1 MKGKFWAALCAV
13 AVFLCSLTMV
23 ACSSASAE
31 QKPSLAGLISDVEVY
46 TINDFSIIMQ
56 SGLIKDEAGSERADA
71 IYRSSHMAFAERRD
85 LKPTEPE
92 LSLVG
97 YVIYCLQSIESDVEM
112 LSKITIADKCNAKC
126 VYTCYAI
133 EQKDTKNFYML
144 FAYES
149 KDYFYCIQFVCNEKD
164 KDTFALAF
172 RLWADTVVINEN
184 SSSLSY

>member
-1 MKGKFWAALCAV
+1 MKGKFLAALCAV
-13 AVFLCSLTMV
+13 AVFLCSLTML
-23 ACSSASAE
+23 ACSGTSAE
-31 QKPSLAGLISDVEVY
+31 QKLNLAGLISDVETY
-46 TINDFSIIMQ
+46 TINDFSITMQ
-56 SGLIKDEAGSERADA
+56 SGLIKDEDDNERADA
-71 IYRSSHMAFAERRD
+71 IYRSNHMAFAERRD
-85 LKPTEPE
+85 LKPTEPQ

-112 LSKITIADKCNAKC
+112 LSDIIIADECKAKC

-133 EQKDTKNFYML
+133 KQNDTKNFYML

-149 KDYFYCIQFVCNEKD
+149 KDYFYCVQFVCNAND
-164 KDTFALAF
+164 KDTFAPAF